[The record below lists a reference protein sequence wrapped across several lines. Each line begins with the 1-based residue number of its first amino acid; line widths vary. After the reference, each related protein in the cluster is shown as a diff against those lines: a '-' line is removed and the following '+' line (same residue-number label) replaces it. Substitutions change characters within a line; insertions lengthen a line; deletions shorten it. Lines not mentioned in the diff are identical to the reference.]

1 MERENV
7 FTIHWSDSLFCSCI
21 HRASKGGQEAK
32 QPAKMKALNGTIL
45 RLTESNQR
53 LQSENKLLKQDLDR
67 ALDEGTPDMT
77 QGGKKRKGKKKDYED
92 MNRRELLASIA
103 DLEEVSNLI
112 HAREFSGFSW
122 NFRKFND

>member
-1 MERENV
+1 
-7 FTIHWSDSLFCSCI
+7 
-21 HRASKGGQEAK
+21 
-32 QPAKMKALNGTIL
+32 MKALNGTIL

-112 HAREFSGFSW
+112 HAQEFSGFSW
-122 NFRKFND
+122 ISRKFNDQPVLELFTLYSCAFQICFLQL